1 MQKKYIQAEII
12 NIGDE
17 LLIGQI
23 VNTNASM
30 IASQLNT
37 IGIMVECVTTIGDK
51 KQDIESA
58 FSKALNKYDIVF
70 VTGGLGTTNDDIT
83 KECIC
88 NYFNTQLVENQQ
100 IKKHIADLCQERHY
114 KVSETI
120 YSQAFIPENCQ
131 PIDNKVGIA
140 PGMWIET
147 NGKVLISTPGV
158 PAELEGMLV
167 EICKKIQEK
176 FIPSTKIDKH
186 FKLSGISETLL
197 SDTLQDFENQ
207 LPDFIKL
214 AYLPKMGTIN
224 LRLSGSHIDGNLLQ
238 QKMDFFVQQ
247 LTNLVQPYLICL
259 EDKDLSVLIG
269 ELLHAKGQ
277 TIATAES
284 CTGGFIAHKI
294 TSIAGSSSYF
304 KGGVVSYDNSVK
316 INILNVEKQRLAE
329 DGAVSEYVAKTMA
342 NNVRKLLDVDYSV
355 AVSGI
360 AGPSGGTK
368 EKPIGMVWIAVA
380 NNKKTIAQCFYFGSG
395 RKRVIER
402 TSEMALLMLYQL
414 INNLI

>member
-1 MQKKYIQAEII
+1 
-12 NIGDE
+12 
-17 LLIGQI
+17 
-23 VNTNASM
+23 
-30 IASQLNT
+30 
-37 IGIMVECVTTIGDK
+37 
-51 KQDIESA
+51 
-58 FSKALNKYDIVF
+58 
-70 VTGGLGTTNDDIT
+70 
-83 KECIC
+83 
-88 NYFNTQLVENQQ
+88 
-100 IKKHIADLCQERHY
+100 
-114 KVSETI
+114 
-120 YSQAFIPENCQ
+120 
-131 PIDNKVGIA
+131 
-140 PGMWIET
+140 
-147 NGKVLISTPGV
+147 
-158 PAELEGMLV
+158 
-167 EICKKIQEK
+167 
-176 FIPSTKIDKH
+176 
-186 FKLSGISETLL
+186 
-197 SDTLQDFENQ
+197 
-207 LPDFIKL
+207 
-214 AYLPKMGTIN
+214 
-224 LRLSGSHIDGNLLQ
+224 
-238 QKMDFFVQQ
+238 MDFFVQQ

-355 AVSGI
+355 AVTGI
-360 AGPSGGTK
+360 AGPSGGSK